1 MHTINGDFWG
11 REAINFEYAMNFINP
26 LNKKSIG
33 ARHSG
38 RYFKYKEYI
47 SGPMKCL
54 KFAGLLYN
62 PKLFGLKPLA
72 PGSVCMI

>member
-1 MHTINGDFWG
+1 VHTINGDFWG
-11 REAINFEYAMNFINP
+11 REAINFEYAMNFINS

-33 ARHSG
+33 AMSSG

-47 SGPMKCL
+47 SGPMKC
-54 KFAGLLYN
+54 F
-62 PKLFGLKPLA
+62 FGINPLA

>member
-1 MHTINGDFWG
+1 VHKINGDFRG

-38 RYFKYKEYI
+38 RYFKYKENI
-47 SGPMKCL
+47 SGSLKCL
-54 KFAGLLYN
+54 KIAGLLFN
-62 PKLFGLKPLA
+62 PKLFGLKPLTPYLA
-72 PGSVCMI
+72 FTI